1 MNRFYCDSKL
11 NLIRVWVHECLRVF
25 HDRLVDM
32 EDRREMK
39 KIITEQIELV
49 LLTNMKEC
57 TNEKE
62 EDTIFIDF
70 FDENAP
76 NVYQEVG
83 YTERD
88 KLKTIVE
95 DKLKEYNEKAKR
107 AQMHIVLFQ
116 DAIYYIC
123 KIHRIIKLSKGHG
136 LLVGDGGSG
145 RHCLTKLAAF
155 IAEYHIFQVELHKAY
170 KLREFREDIKRWSMQ
185 CGMKNQ

>member
-1 MNRFYCDSKL
+1 
-11 NLIRVWVHECLRVF
+11 
-25 HDRLVDM
+25 M